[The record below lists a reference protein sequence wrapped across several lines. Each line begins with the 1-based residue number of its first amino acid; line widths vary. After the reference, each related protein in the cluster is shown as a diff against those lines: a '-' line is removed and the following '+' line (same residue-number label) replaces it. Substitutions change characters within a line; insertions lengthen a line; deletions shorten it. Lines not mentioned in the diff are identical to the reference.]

1 MWKTYTLLLTIC
13 FIGCA
18 GQALIEFGMNDE
30 GLLDSTFGDFT
41 MRVTEIAVPE
51 GGGYVTVWTG
61 ARDMSVPLG
70 ETGFISI
77 TYGFEVIDPGSYQ
90 HVRVTVE
97 NLQYVDLETV
107 SLVDTAYQFD
117 AAAFTQIVLEENDEL
132 LLVININSD
141 AWFDTDSL
149 QIRTGH
155 LPFEGASLKVY
166 YE

>member
-1 MWKTYTLLLTIC
+1 MRKTYTLLLIIY

-51 GGGYVTVWTG
+51 GGGYVAVWTG
-61 ARDMSVPLG
+61 AQDMTVPLG

-107 SLVDTAYQFD
+107 MLVDTVFQFD

-132 LLVININSD
+132 QLVININSD

-149 QIRTGH
+149 KIRTGH